1 MQAAFFFFYT
11 TDTRKETSQISFLL
25 RFRCFWYV
33 EDVTRRTWMHG
44 IWQKRAEQ
52 CGLTMVCVGPAENAV
67 WSHDNHP
74 HVRYKKNLFSV
85 FISEGRTCTLYL
97 EIFSTFLIHSWFILD
112 STFWYF
118 PGEELKKHVHTLTVK
133 GAQGTTLCT
142 LCIRLACLVERLH
155 IWEGILIQAKQSG
168 STQFLSSVLRF

>member
-1 MQAAFFFFYT
+1 MRHCTLSCLKYTSWIFNTVLWHSFPLLMQAAFFFFYT

-112 STFWYF
+112 STF
-118 PGEELKKHVHTLTVK
+118 L
-133 GAQGTTLCT
+133 
-142 LCIRLACLVERLH
+142 
-155 IWEGILIQAKQSG
+155 ILSRWRA
-168 STQFLSSVLRF
+168 